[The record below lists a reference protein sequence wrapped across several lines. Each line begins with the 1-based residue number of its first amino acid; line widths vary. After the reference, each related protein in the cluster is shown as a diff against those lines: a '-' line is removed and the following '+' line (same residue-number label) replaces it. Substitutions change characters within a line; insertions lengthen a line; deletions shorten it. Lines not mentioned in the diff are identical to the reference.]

1 MSKLTKEERRVNL
14 LMSSLEELET
24 QYYEVLDELILNET
38 EANRSKERMLLK
50 SINEKKKELEKLN
63 GDLQAFTDE
72 EIEEMATGVSSETQK
87 LTEAEEKLF
96 DSIADTF

>member
-1 MSKLTKEERRVNL
+1 MKRSEKERKVVL
-14 LMSSLEELET
+14 LEASLEDLEKE
-24 QYYEVLDELILNET
+24 YNKVLDELIVNET

-63 GDLQAFTDE
+63 GDLQAFSDE
-72 EIEEMATGVSSETQK
+72 EIEEMASGVSSETQK

-96 DSIADTF
+96 DLIADTF

>member
-1 MSKLTKEERRVNL
+1 MKRSEKERKVVL
-14 LMSSLEELET
+14 LEASLEDLEKE
-24 QYYEVLDELILNET
+24 YNKVLDELIVNET

-63 GDLQAFTDE
+63 GDLQAFSDE

>member
-1 MSKLTKEERRVNL
+1 MKRSEKERKVVL
-14 LMSSLEELET
+14 LEASLENLEKE
-24 QYYEVLDELILNET
+24 YNKVLDELIVNET

-63 GDLQAFTDE
+63 GDLQAFSDE